1 MGTSLH
7 VIERVAHIAPAAL
20 NTCPGIS
27 HLKKVRQIS
36 FSSFQYACVI
46 HETFYAGKM
55 YLKPA

>member
-7 VIERVAHIAPAAL
+7 VIERVAHTDPAAL
-20 NTCPGIS
+20 NVCPGIS

-46 HETFYAGKM
+46 HERFYAGKM
-55 YLKPA
+55 CLKPT